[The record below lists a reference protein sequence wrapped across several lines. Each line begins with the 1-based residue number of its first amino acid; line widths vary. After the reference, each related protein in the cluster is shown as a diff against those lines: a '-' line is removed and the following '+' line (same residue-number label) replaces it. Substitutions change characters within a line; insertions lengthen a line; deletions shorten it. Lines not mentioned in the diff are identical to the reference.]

1 MAARIYYKSSKPKR
15 KTAPEPTTST
25 TVTGRRVKRRPET
38 KPTNGSKPR
47 TAVKSKKSAKARK
60 ATAPVKAKPRTAVKP
75 KKSAKARKATAP
87 AKTSKP
93 LTASKK
99 AKAIKPRTTA
109 NRRVIPP
116 ATKAT
121 HRATPT
127 TKKSVTFS
135 LDAPT
140 GSYVAVGGTF
150 SNWEPQAMTKGSD
163 GIWRITLLLARGM
176 HQYRFQVDAQWRED
190 PNNPR
195 NAPNDHGGYDSICE
209 VL

>member
-1 MAARIYYKSSKPKR
+1 MAGRIYSKSSKPKR
-15 KTAPEPTTST
+15 KTAPKPTTST
-25 TVTGRRVKRRPET
+25 TVTGRRVKRRPEA

-47 TAVKSKKSAKARK
+47 AAAKPKKTAKARK
-60 ATAPVKAKPRTAVKP
+60 V
-75 KKSAKARKATAP
+75 TAP

-93 LTASKK
+93 LTASKN
-99 AKAIKPRTTA
+99 AKAIKPQSTA
-109 NRRVIPP
+109 KRQAIPP
-116 ATKAT
+116 ATKAD
-121 HRATPT
+121 HRVTPT

-163 GIWRITLLLARGM
+163 GVWRITLLLARGM

-195 NAPNDHGGYDSICE
+195 NAPNDHGGFNSICE